1 MVSGMILV
9 DEWRIWIPDDK
20 AKLHTA
26 SKIIR
31 WISFWVGV
39 LEIEGDVIDIIAIR
53 EEEDAPNY
61 VSHRYP
67 QFYELKRV
75 LPRVTGGFKNRAM
88 ISPWMIPPVIYLPV
102 VYLCLEDR
110 RLF

>member
-1 MVSGMILV
+1 MILV

-39 LEIEGDVIDIIAIR
+39 LEIEGDVIDIIAIG
-53 EEEDAPNY
+53 EEEDAPMTLATNIRD
-61 VSHRYP
+61 SLTETCPTMGDHLL
-67 QFYELKRV
+67 QK
-75 LPRVTGGFKNRAM
+75 
-88 ISPWMIPPVIYLPV
+88 
-102 VYLCLEDR
+102 
-110 RLF
+110 